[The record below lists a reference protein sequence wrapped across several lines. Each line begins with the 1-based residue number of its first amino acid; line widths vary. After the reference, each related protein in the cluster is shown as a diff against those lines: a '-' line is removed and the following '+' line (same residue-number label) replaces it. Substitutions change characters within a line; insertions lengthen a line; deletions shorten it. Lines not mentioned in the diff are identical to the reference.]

1 MFERVCC
8 ELMAI
13 AFKKRSVLPGFGITF
28 GFTTLY
34 LSLIVLIPLA
44 GLFVRTAG
52 LTPAGVWS
60 LISTREAVA
69 AFKLTFGASF
79 AAALVNTVLGPIVA
93 WSLVRY
99 RFPGRKLLD
108 AIVDLPFA
116 LPTAV
121 SGVALTAIFSPQTG
135 WIGKYL
141 APLGIKTA
149 YSQLGVFIALLF
161 ISLPFVVRT
170 VQPALADFDPEAE
183 EAAAN
188 LGASRW
194 QTIRRVIFPAI
205 MPALVTG
212 FALGFARSLGE
223 YGSVV
228 FISGNI
234 PYRTE
239 IAPVLIV
246 SELNQF
252 DLDSAAAIAA
262 VLLVA
267 SFAVLLA
274 INVFG
279 WWTQRHLRVEA

>member
-1 MFERVCC
+1 
-8 ELMAI
+8 MAFR
-13 AFKKRSVLPGFGITF
+13 FKQRSPLPGFGITF
-28 GFTTLY
+28 GFTVLY

-44 GLFVRTAG
+44 GLFLRSAE
-52 LTPAGVWS
+52 LTPAKLWG

-79 AAALVNTVLGPIVA
+79 AAALANLVLGSIVA
-93 WSLVRY
+93 WTLVRY

-108 AIVDLPFA
+108 AIIDLPFA

-121 SGVALTAIFSPQTG
+121 SGVALTAVFAPDTG

-170 VQPALADFDPEAE
+170 VQPALSDFDPEAE

-194 QTIRRVIFPAI
+194 QTVRRIIFPAI
-205 MPALVTG
+205 LPALLTG
-212 FALGFARSLGE
+212 FALGFARALGE
-223 YGSVV
+223 YGSVT

-252 DLDSAAAIAA
+252 DLDSAAAIAV
-262 VLLVA
+262 VLLAA
-267 SFAVLLA
+267 SFAVLFA
-274 INVFG
+274 INSLQ
-279 WWTQRHLRVEA
+279 WWTQRHQRIEV

>member
-1 MFERVCC
+1 
-8 ELMAI
+8 MAFR
-13 AFKKRSVLPGFGITF
+13 FKQRSVLPGFGITF
-28 GFTTLY
+28 GYTILY

-44 GLFVRTAG
+44 GLFLRTAK
-52 LTPAGVWS
+52 LTPAGIWS

-79 AAALVNTVLGPIVA
+79 AAALANLVIGTIVA
-93 WSLVRY
+93 WTLVRY

-108 AIVDLPFA
+108 AIIDLPFA

-121 SGVALTAIFSPQTG
+121 SGVALTAVFAPDTG

-188 LGASRW
+188 LGANRW

-205 MPALVTG
+205 LPAVLTG

-239 IAPVLIV
+239 TVPVLIV

-267 SFAVLLA
+267 SFAVLFA
-274 INVFG
+274 INSFQ
-279 WWTQRHLRVEA
+279 WWTQRYQRVEV